1 MQFSFRHGAILFALI
16 GGIGLAAAQ
25 KSNIVSSSQP
35 VFQVPGNDAAADDV
49 TGSLGQTWHTLPSGA
64 PVDVSVAGRLPI
76 ILPLSD
82 EERGRVHASVMK
94 LLNVPAEQVADADI
108 AIELPSSIPMQDF
121 PESLLDD
128 VPVVQPYKFVKLE
141 DRIWLVSPATRKV
154 VAEIPRYH
162 LLSVCAAG
170 AKC

>member
-1 MQFSFRHGAILFALI
+1 MQLSIRHCAMLLALI
-16 GGIGLAAAQ
+16 GSVGLVAADQ
-25 KSNIVSSSQP
+25 NNNIVNPNKP
-35 VFQVPGNDAAADDV
+35 VFQVGGSDEADV

-64 PVDVSVAGRLPI
+64 PVDVSVAGRLPV

-82 EERGRVHASVMK
+82 EERGRIHASVTR
-94 LLNVPAEQVADADI
+94 LVGVPAEQVADADM
-108 AIELPSSIPMQDF
+108 ATELPDSVAMQDF
-121 PESLLDD
+121 PDSLLDD

-141 DRIWLVSPATRKV
+141 DRIWLVNPTSRRV

-170 AKC
+170 ARC